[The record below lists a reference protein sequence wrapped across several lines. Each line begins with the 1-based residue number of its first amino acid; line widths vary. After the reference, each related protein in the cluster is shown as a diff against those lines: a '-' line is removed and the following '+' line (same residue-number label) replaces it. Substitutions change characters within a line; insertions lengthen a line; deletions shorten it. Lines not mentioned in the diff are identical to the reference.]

1 MLRNLNYLRHCFRV
15 SGIRFKSSNVEI
27 NENEPVKF
35 STSRAASRGPVPLI
49 SKINDDMPWYQ
60 PYVVIGSVAI
70 FMLYFCVLR
79 EESDIDREFD
89 KTLYDRIKGLEK
101 EQLLQSYRYNKEH
114 GKSVI
119 EIEERLLEIEKAEKE
134 LQL

>member
-1 MLRNLNYLRHCFRV
+1 
-15 SGIRFKSSNVEI
+15 
-27 NENEPVKF
+27 
-35 STSRAASRGPVPLI
+35 
-49 SKINDDMPWYQ
+49 MPWYQ